1 METRHPLIVDIKR
14 DSLKDGPGIRTVV
27 FFKGCPLRC
36 FFCHNPETKETEPE
50 IAFAEERCIRCGEC
64 VEACPRSAIGL
75 ERPSRIDRDRCDY
88 CGQCAVTCRGG
99 ALRLIGAYW
108 SVERLAELL
117 LRDASFCRHS
127 GGGVTLSGGEC
138 TMFPDYLESL
148 LQRLKAHDTHVTLET
163 SGYFEY
169 EVFARKILPYLDL
182 ILFDLKVV
190 DRDESIRFLGR
201 SNERIL
207 CNLRR
212 LLAQD
217 AVDVHVRIPLVP
229 GITDKRSNLVAIV
242 RFLCAAGAKNV
253 SLLPYNPLGL
263 VMYPRLG
270 RPAPDLPGSFTKPEH
285 ERRLLI
291 AFRKIIERRTRQ
303 LQSPR
308 PGGVPLARLPTS

>member
-1 METRHPLIVDIKR
+1 METRRPLIVDIKR
-14 DSLKDGPGIRTVV
+14 DSLNDGPGIRTVV

-36 FFCHNPETKETEPE
+36 FFCHNPETQKAEPE
-50 IAFAEERCIRCGEC
+50 IAFAEEHCIRCGAC
-64 VEACPRSAIGL
+64 VEACPRSAIVL
-75 ERPSRIDRDRCDY
+75 ERPSRIDWDRCDY
-88 CGQCAVTCRGG
+88 CGQCAVACRGG

-108 SVERLAELL
+108 PVERLAELL
-117 LRDASFCRHS
+117 LRDASFYRHS

-148 LQRLKAHDTHVTLET
+148 LRRLKAHDTHVTLET
-163 SGYFEY
+163 SGYFEC

-182 ILFDLKVV
+182 ILFDVKLA

-207 CNLRR
+207 DNLRR

-217 AVDVHVRIPLVP
+217 AVHVQVRIPLVP
-229 GITDKRSNLVAIV
+229 GITDKRSNLVALV
-242 RFLCAAGAKNV
+242 RFLCATGAKNV

-263 VMYPRLG
+263 AMYSRLG
-270 RPAPDLPGSFTKPEH
+270 RPTPALPKSFTEPEH
-285 ERRLLI
+285 ERRLLKT
-291 AFRKIIERRTRQ
+291 FRKIIETRTRQ

-308 PGGVPLARLPTS
+308 PGGAPVAPLPAS